1 MIRKIIEE
9 TGVDIEIEDDGS
21 VFIVSTDAQS
31 SLAAQEM
38 VKLLT
43 AEVKVG
49 GTYFGRITRL
59 MNFGAF
65 AEILPGREG
74 LIHISQLANDR
85 TNRVSDVVEVGDEV
99 IVKVVEIDD
108 QKRINLSRKAALND
122 KAAGKK
128 VDIIGGTNSTK
139 LFKK

>member
-1 MIRKIIEE
+1 MFRWQ
-9 TGVDIEIEDDGS
+9 GRCYGPPGP
-21 VFIVSTDAQS
+21 
-31 SLAAQEM
+31 
-38 VKLLT
+38 LT
-43 AEVKVG
+43 SFAGHQFPAEVEVG

-85 TNRVSDVVEVGDEV
+85 TDKVSDVVEVGDEV
-99 IVKVVEIDD
+99 IVKVMEIDD

-122 KAAGKK
+122 KDKGKK
-128 VDIIGGTNSTK
+128 VEIIGGANSTK